1 MVIFYHKTVS
11 ERRSVEKSPLI
22 ARKNPKNDV
31 LYCIVLCDLG
41 EIESE
46 VHFVFSCPLYDD
58 LRHVLFGVHLKGS
71 GYRMDTGWGSFSERE
86 ILTLNNLFSKPGG
99 EGEVYCLCNGTR

>member
-1 MVIFYHKTVS
+1 MSVCAQLRSTPFPLTLETGRFNIVPEE
-11 ERRSVEKSPLI
+11 ERLC
-22 ARKNPKNDV
+22 A
-31 LYCIVLCDLG
+31 LCDLG

-86 ILTLNNLFSKPGG
+86 ILTLNNLFS
-99 EGEVYCLCNGTR
+99 